1 MKIFFARYN
10 DVLKC
15 ENLVKVYSGCRAV
28 DGLNLE
34 LDAGR
39 IYALLGPNG
48 SGKSTFMKMVV
59 GLIKPTEGKIY
70 LDGEEISDKTR
81 ARITYMPTDNYM
93 RIKDIASFY
102 KDFYNDFDED
112 RMYGLLDRMELHF
125 DGKVRN
131 MSTGMLAK
139 LKVAVAMAR
148 NSRVILLDEP
158 LNGIDIIAREQVM
171 NTITGYNNEDKII
184 IVSSHLVDELEHA
197 AGGAVFIKD
206 GRVVMAGNTEDIR
219 SYNDNKSLVDLYKEI
234 YGGMY
239 NGQTY
244 YTLHCLVFLWLL
256 RYIFL

>member
-1 MKIFFARYN
+1 M
-10 DVLKC
+10 LKC

-81 ARITYMPTDNYM
+81 ARITYMPTENYFYNYM

-139 LKVAVAMAR
+139 FKVAVAMAR

-158 LNGIDIIAREQVM
+158 LNGIDIIAREHVM

-244 YTLHCLVFLWLL
+244 
-256 RYIFL
+256 

>member
-81 ARITYMPTDNYM
+81 ARITYMPTENYFYNYM

-102 KDFYNDFDED
+102 KDFYEDFDED
-112 RMYGLLDRMELHF
+112 RVYGLLDRMELHF

-171 NTITGYNNEDKII
+171 NTIIGYNNEDKII

-197 AGGAVFIKD
+197 AGGAVFIKN

-244 YTLHCLVFLWLL
+244 
-256 RYIFL
+256 

>member
-1 MKIFFARYN
+1 M
-10 DVLKC
+10 LKC
-15 ENLVKVYSGCRAV
+15 ENLVKVYSVCRAV

-81 ARITYMPTDNYM
+81 ARITYMPTENYFYNYM

-158 LNGIDIIAREQVM
+158 LNGIDIIAREHVM

-244 YTLHCLVFLWLL
+244 
-256 RYIFL
+256 

>member
-81 ARITYMPTDNYM
+81 ARITYMPTENYFYNYM

-139 LKVAVAMAR
+139 LKLAVAMAR

-171 NTITGYNNEDKII
+171 NTITGYNSEDKII

-206 GRVVMAGNTEDIR
+206 GIVVMAGNTEDIR

-244 YTLHCLVFLWLL
+244 
-256 RYIFL
+256 

>member
-81 ARITYMPTDNYM
+81 ARITYMPTENYFYNYM

-171 NTITGYNNEDKII
+171 NTIIGYNNEDKII

-197 AGGAVFIKD
+197 AGGAVFIKN

-244 YTLHCLVFLWLL
+244 
-256 RYIFL
+256 

>member
-1 MKIFFARYN
+1 M
-10 DVLKC
+10 LKC

-34 LDAGR
+34 LDVGR

-81 ARITYMPTDNYM
+81 ARITYMPTENYFYNYM

-158 LNGIDIIAREQVM
+158 LNGIDIIAREHVM

-244 YTLHCLVFLWLL
+244 
-256 RYIFL
+256 

>member
-28 DGLNLE
+28 DGLNLA

-81 ARITYMPTDNYM
+81 ARITYMPTENYFYDYM

-102 KDFYNDFDED
+102 KDSYNDFDED

-171 NTITGYNNEDKII
+171 NTIIGYNNEDKII

-197 AGGAVFIKD
+197 AGGAVFIKN

-244 YTLHCLVFLWLL
+244 
-256 RYIFL
+256 

>member
-1 MKIFFARYN
+1 MDKMVPYPSGAIVPER
-10 DVLKC
+10 DVDKRPVL
-15 ENLVKVYSGCRAV
+15 ETHHLGIDFGGLTAV
-28 DGLNLE
+28 DE
-34 LDAGR
+34 LSLAVGRTEIAG
-39 IYALLGPNG
+39 LLGPNG

-81 ARITYMPTDNYM
+81 ARITYMPTENYFYNYM

-244 YTLHCLVFLWLL
+244 
-256 RYIFL
+256 

>member
-1 MKIFFARYN
+1 M
-10 DVLKC
+10 LKC

-81 ARITYMPTDNYM
+81 AIITYMPTENYFYNYM

-171 NTITGYNNEDKII
+171 NTITGYNSEDKII

-244 YTLHCLVFLWLL
+244 
-256 RYIFL
+256 

>member
-81 ARITYMPTDNYM
+81 ARITYMPTENYFYNYM

-139 LKVAVAMAR
+139 LKVAVAVAR

-158 LNGIDIIAREQVM
+158 LNGIDIIAREHVM

-244 YTLHCLVFLWLL
+244 
-256 RYIFL
+256 

>member
-81 ARITYMPTDNYM
+81 ARITYMPTENYFYNYM

-219 SYNDNKSLVDLYKEI
+219 SYNDNKSLVELYKEI

-244 YTLHCLVFLWLL
+244 
-256 RYIFL
+256 

>member
-1 MKIFFARYN
+1 M
-10 DVLKC
+10 LKC

-81 ARITYMPTDNYM
+81 ARITYMPTENYFYNYM

-112 RMYGLLDRMELHF
+112 RMYGLLDIMELHF

-197 AGGAVFIKD
+197 AGGAVFIKN

-244 YTLHCLVFLWLL
+244 
-256 RYIFL
+256 

>member
-1 MKIFFARYN
+1 MKVFFARYN

-81 ARITYMPTDNYM
+81 ARITYMPTENYFYNYM
-93 RIKDIASFY
+93 KIKDIASFY
-102 KDFYNDFDED
+102 KDFYEDFDED

-171 NTITGYNNEDKII
+171 NTIIGYNNEDKII

-197 AGGAVFIKD
+197 AGGAVFIKN

-219 SYNDNKSLVDLYKEI
+219 SYNDDKSLVDLYKEI

-244 YTLHCLVFLWLL
+244 
-256 RYIFL
+256 

>member
-81 ARITYMPTDNYM
+81 ARITYMPTENYFYNYM

-102 KDFYNDFDED
+102 KDFYEDFDED

-171 NTITGYNNEDKII
+171 NTIIGYNNEDKII

-197 AGGAVFIKD
+197 AGGAVFIKN

-244 YTLHCLVFLWLL
+244 
-256 RYIFL
+256 

>member
-81 ARITYMPTDNYM
+81 ARITYMPTENYFYNYM

-102 KDFYNDFDED
+102 KDFYEDFDED

-197 AGGAVFIKD
+197 AGGAVFIKN
-206 GRVVMAGNTEDIR
+206 GRVVMAGNTEDIK

-244 YTLHCLVFLWLL
+244 
-256 RYIFL
+256 

>member
-1 MKIFFARYN
+1 MKIFYARYN

-81 ARITYMPTDNYM
+81 AKITYMPTENYFYNYM

-102 KDFYNDFDED
+102 KDFYEDFDED

-197 AGGAVFIKD
+197 AGGAVFIKN

-219 SYNDNKSLVDLYKEI
+219 SYNDNKSLVDLYKKI

-244 YTLHCLVFLWLL
+244 
-256 RYIFL
+256 

>member
-1 MKIFFARYN
+1 M
-10 DVLKC
+10 LKC

-81 ARITYMPTDNYM
+81 ARITYMPTENYFYNYM

-102 KDFYNDFDED
+102 KDFYNDFDEN

-158 LNGIDIIAREQVM
+158 LNGIDIIAREHVM

-244 YTLHCLVFLWLL
+244 
-256 RYIFL
+256 

>member
-1 MKIFFARYN
+1 M
-10 DVLKC
+10 LKC

-81 ARITYMPTDNYM
+81 ARITYMPTENYFYNYM

-102 KDFYNDFDED
+102 KDFYEDFDED
-112 RMYGLLDRMELHF
+112 RMYGLLDRMELYF

-171 NTITGYNNEDKII
+171 NTIIGYNNEDKII

-197 AGGAVFIKD
+197 AGGAVFIKN

-244 YTLHCLVFLWLL
+244 
-256 RYIFL
+256 

>member
-81 ARITYMPTDNYM
+81 AKITYMPTENYFYNYM

-171 NTITGYNNEDKII
+171 NTIIGYNNEDKII

-197 AGGAVFIKD
+197 AGGAVFIKN

-244 YTLHCLVFLWLL
+244 
-256 RYIFL
+256 

>member
-1 MKIFFARYN
+1 M
-10 DVLKC
+10 LKC

-81 ARITYMPTDNYM
+81 ARITYMPTENYFYNYM

-102 KDFYNDFDED
+102 KDFYEDFDED

-197 AGGAVFIKD
+197 AGGAVFIKY

-244 YTLHCLVFLWLL
+244 
-256 RYIFL
+256 

>member
-1 MKIFFARYN
+1 M
-10 DVLKC
+10 LKC
-15 ENLVKVYSGCRAV
+15 ENLVKVYSGYRAV

-81 ARITYMPTDNYM
+81 ARITYMPTENYFYNYM

-158 LNGIDIIAREQVM
+158 LNGIDIIAREHVM

-244 YTLHCLVFLWLL
+244 
-256 RYIFL
+256 

>member
-81 ARITYMPTDNYM
+81 ARITYMPTENYFYNYM
-93 RIKDIASFY
+93 RINDIASFY

-171 NTITGYNNEDKII
+171 NTITGYNSEDKII

-244 YTLHCLVFLWLL
+244 
-256 RYIFL
+256 

>member
-81 ARITYMPTDNYM
+81 ARITYMPTENYFYNYM

-139 LKVAVAMAR
+139 LKLAVAMAR

-171 NTITGYNNEDKII
+171 NTITGYNSEDKII

-239 NGQTY
+239 NEQTY
-244 YTLHCLVFLWLL
+244 
-256 RYIFL
+256 

>member
-81 ARITYMPTDNYM
+81 AKITYMPTENYFYNYM

-102 KDFYNDFDED
+102 KDFYEDFDED

-197 AGGAVFIKD
+197 AGGAVFIKN

-244 YTLHCLVFLWLL
+244 
-256 RYIFL
+256 

>member
-1 MKIFFARYN
+1 M
-10 DVLKC
+10 LKC

-81 ARITYMPTDNYM
+81 ARITYMPTENYFYNYM
-93 RIKDIASFY
+93 RIKDIAAFY
-102 KDFYNDFDED
+102 KDFYDDFDED

-158 LNGIDIIAREQVM
+158 LNGID
-171 NTITGYNNEDKII
+171 NNEDKII

-197 AGGAVFIKD
+197 AGGAVFIKN

-244 YTLHCLVFLWLL
+244 
-256 RYIFL
+256 

>member
-1 MKIFFARYN
+1 M
-10 DVLKC
+10 LKC

-81 ARITYMPTDNYM
+81 ARITYMPTENYFYNYM

-139 LKVAVAMAR
+139 LKVAVAVAR

-158 LNGIDIIAREQVM
+158 LNGIDIIAREHVM

-244 YTLHCLVFLWLL
+244 
-256 RYIFL
+256 

>member
-81 ARITYMPTDNYM
+81 ARITYMPTENYFYNYM

-139 LKVAVAMAR
+139 LKLAVAMAR

-219 SYNDNKSLVDLYKEI
+219 SYNDNKSLVELYKEI

-244 YTLHCLVFLWLL
+244 
-256 RYIFL
+256 

>member
-15 ENLVKVYSGCRAV
+15 ENLVKLYSGCRAV

-81 ARITYMPTDNYM
+81 ARITYMPTENYFYNYM

-158 LNGIDIIAREQVM
+158 LNGIDIIAREHVM
-171 NTITGYNNEDKII
+171 NTITGYNSEDKII

-244 YTLHCLVFLWLL
+244 
-256 RYIFL
+256 

>member
-1 MKIFFARYN
+1 M
-10 DVLKC
+10 LKC

-70 LDGEEISDKTR
+70 LDGEEVSDKTR
-81 ARITYMPTDNYM
+81 ARITYMPTENYFYNYM

-239 NGQTY
+239 NGKTY
-244 YTLHCLVFLWLL
+244 
-256 RYIFL
+256 

>member
-1 MKIFFARYN
+1 M
-10 DVLKC
+10 LKC

-81 ARITYMPTDNYM
+81 ARITYMPTENYFYNYM

-158 LNGIDIIAREQVM
+158 LNGIDIIAREHVM

-197 AGGAVFIKD
+197 VGGAVFIKD

-244 YTLHCLVFLWLL
+244 
-256 RYIFL
+256 

>member
-81 ARITYMPTDNYM
+81 ARITYMPTENYFYNYM
-93 RIKDIASFY
+93 KIKDIASFY
-102 KDFYNDFDED
+102 KDFYEDFDEG

-148 NSRVILLDEP
+148 NSRVILFDEP

-171 NTITGYNNEDKII
+171 NTIIGYNNEDKII

-197 AGGAVFIKD
+197 AGGAVFIKN

-244 YTLHCLVFLWLL
+244 
-256 RYIFL
+256 

>member
-81 ARITYMPTDNYM
+81 ARITYMPTENYFYNYM

-102 KDFYNDFDED
+102 KDFYEDFDED

-158 LNGIDIIAREQVM
+158 LNGIDIIAREHVM

-244 YTLHCLVFLWLL
+244 
-256 RYIFL
+256 

>member
-1 MKIFFARYN
+1 M
-10 DVLKC
+10 LKC

-39 IYALLGPNG
+39 IYALLGSNG

-81 ARITYMPTDNYM
+81 ARITYMPTENYFYNYM

-158 LNGIDIIAREQVM
+158 LNGIDIIAREHVM

-244 YTLHCLVFLWLL
+244 
-256 RYIFL
+256 

>member
-1 MKIFFARYN
+1 M
-10 DVLKC
+10 LKC

-34 LDAGR
+34 LDEGR

-81 ARITYMPTDNYM
+81 ARITYMPTENYFYNYM

-158 LNGIDIIAREQVM
+158 LNGIDIIAREHVM

-244 YTLHCLVFLWLL
+244 
-256 RYIFL
+256 

>member
-81 ARITYMPTDNYM
+81 ARITYMPTENYFYNYM

-158 LNGIDIIAREQVM
+158 LNGIDIIAREHVM

-219 SYNDNKSLVDLYKEI
+219 RYNDNKSLVDLYKEI

-244 YTLHCLVFLWLL
+244 
-256 RYIFL
+256 